1 MYLSSKHMILTGM
14 LSSVVSAA
22 HSGPVFKGRQLKEVQ
37 KLNPGT
43 DDKSDIIQ
51 SVALALQL
59 LETLAE
65 SDAEIGVTALAS
77 SLGTTKSRIYR
88 HLRTLVTLGY
98 ISQSEETER
107 YRIGARLIALGKAA
121 SGSADLT
128 SVALPHMRVL
138 RDVTGH
144 AVSLGQVEQD
154 GIRILNTLA
163 GNMQIEVGVRPGSLL
178 AFTNSA
184 QGKVALAS
192 MSDEDRAAVIPS
204 KLSAATQFTITDQEE
219 FRAHIDKIRDQRWA
233 TAPNETMLGLNALAC
248 PIIDADRKTIAT
260 IAIVSLTQYIE
271 IPPDPVQIQAV
282 SEAAERISLQLGCPK
297 DMWEN

>member
-1 MYLSSKHMILTGM
+1 MNS
-14 LSSVVSAA
+14 
-22 HSGPVFKGRQLKEVQ
+22 QD
-37 KLNPGT
+37 
-43 DDKSDIIQ
+43 DDKPDVIQ

-65 SDAEIGVTALAS
+65 TNTEIGVTALANA
-77 SLGTTKSRIYR
+77 LGTTKSRIYR

-107 YRIGARLIALGKAA
+107 YRIGARLISLGKAA

-138 RDVTGH
+138 RDITGH
-144 AVSLGQVEQD
+144 AVSLGQVGQD

-178 AFTNSA
+178 GFTNSA
-184 QGKVALAS
+184 QGKVALAA
-192 MSDEDRAAVIPS
+192 MSDKDRAALIPS
-204 KLSAATQFTITDQEE
+204 ELPASTEFTITDRNA
-219 FRAHIDKIRDQRWA
+219 FKAHIDTVRDQRWA
-233 TAPNETMLGLNALAC
+233 TAPNEAMRGLNALSC
-248 PIIDADRKTIAT
+248 PIFDADGKIVAT

-271 IPPDPVQIQAV
+271 TPPDPVQVRAV
-282 SEAAERISLQLGCPK
+282 SEAAERISTQLGCPEYV
-297 DMWEN
+297 WGS

>member
-1 MYLSSKHMILTGM
+1 MNAG
-14 LSSVVSAA
+14 
-22 HSGPVFKGRQLKEVQ
+22 
-37 KLNPGT
+37 N
-43 DDKSDIIQ
+43 DDKPDVIQ

-65 SDAEIGVTALAS
+65 NDAEIGVTALATA
-77 SLGTTKSRIYR
+77 LGTTKSRIFR

-138 RDVTGH
+138 RDTTGH
-144 AVSLGQVEQD
+144 AVSLGQVDDD
-154 GIRILNTLA
+154 GIRILNTLH

-178 AFTNSA
+178 GFTNSA
-184 QGKVALAS
+184 QGKVVLAS
-192 MSDEDRAAVIPS
+192 MSEADRALAVP
-204 KLSAATQFTITDQEE
+204 KVLPQATQFTITDRAE
-219 FRAHIDKIRDQRWA
+219 FTAHIGTIREQGWA
-233 TAPNETMLGLNALAC
+233 TAPNETMLGLNALSC
-248 PIIDADRKTIAT
+248 PIFDADGKAIAT

-271 IPPDPVQIQAV
+271 TPPDPKQINAV
-282 SEAAERISLQLGCPK
+282 SIAANRISAELGFEPSDRRTGPEC
-297 DMWEN
+297 

>member
-1 MYLSSKHMILTGM
+1 MGSEI
-14 LSSVVSAA
+14 
-22 HSGPVFKGRQLKEVQ
+22 
-37 KLNPGT
+37 
-43 DDKSDIIQ
+43 DDKSDVIQ

-65 SDAEIGVTALAS
+65 TDTEIGVTALANA
-77 SLGTTKSRIYR
+77 LGTTKSRIYR
-88 HLRTLVTLGY
+88 HLRTLVKLGY

-121 SGSADLT
+121 SGSADLS

-138 RDVTGH
+138 RDITGH

-178 AFTNSA
+178 GFTNSA

-192 MSDEDRAAVIPS
+192 MSDQDRAALIPS
-204 KLSAATQFTITDQEE
+204 ELPASTEFTITDQDE
-219 FRAHIDKIRDQRWA
+219 FGAHISAVRDQRWA
-233 TAPNETMLGLNALAC
+233 TAPSEAMRGLNALSC
-248 PIIDADRKTIAT
+248 PIFDADGNTVAT

-271 IPPDPVQIQAV
+271 TPPDPMQVRAV
-282 SEAAERISLQLGCPK
+282 SEAAGRISTQLGCPK
-297 DMWEN
+297 YIWEI